1 MKTILTLLLL
11 IVVTTSCQLKK
22 SDNTDTAVAESTEID
37 NIEDCATDTVK
48 ATAIFWIDKVET
60 KHCKEYGFRT
70 IKAKVLIRE
79 DGKVDLL
86 SFVKKQSPDVEK
98 YIRHHLSKFQVTE
111 KMFEGGYVQPGE
123 QFVQLRCL
131 WGMLKGK

>member
-22 SDNTDTAVAESTEID
+22 SDTAVAESTEID
-37 NIEDCATDTVK
+37 NAEDCTADTVK

-111 KMFEGGYVQPGE
+111 KMFEGGYVQPEE